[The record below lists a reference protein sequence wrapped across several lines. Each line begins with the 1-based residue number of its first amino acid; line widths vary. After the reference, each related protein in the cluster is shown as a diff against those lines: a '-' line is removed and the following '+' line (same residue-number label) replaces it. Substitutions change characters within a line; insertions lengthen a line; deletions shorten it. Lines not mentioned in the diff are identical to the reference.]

1 MGRFVKSM
9 DEINRREY
17 SLFSSFEFGPIRGR
31 CHEDGVTVE
40 TADGLTVELA
50 TNSRLDR
57 RLDRDQLRAGI
68 EVRSNG
74 VVIGHL
80 VQTEHGLRRKDRV
93 LNLVGLEPGRFPE
106 GAFFRLRGT
115 GFVSLEAG
123 GQRLIHQW
131 PLISRMRVRPGVT
144 AELAAV
150 YAAVSFGLQEPLR
163 QAVVWKK

>member
-1 MGRFVKSM
+1 MGRFVKST

-31 CHEDGVTVE
+31 CHDDGVTVE
-40 TADGLTVELA
+40 TTDGLTVELA
-50 TNSRLDR
+50 INSRLDR
-57 RLDRDQLRAGI
+57 RIDRDLLAAGI
-68 EVRSNG
+68 EVRADG

-93 LNLVGLEPGRFPE
+93 LNLVGLEPGRFPD

-123 GQRLIHQW
+123 WERLIGHW
-131 PLISRMRVRPGVT
+131 PLIPRMRVWPGVT
-144 AELAAV
+144 AELAAI
-150 YAAVSFGLQEPLR
+150 YAAVSVGLQEPLR